1 MHSQKE
7 RSDTM
12 KAKLN
17 NLLALHYQ
25 IKQLLE
31 QVESLECKM
40 CSPKIQII
48 TGMPGGGGGED
59 RLTNYIVKKQKL
71 EAAIK
76 ELKEKQLE
84 SFLIISL
91 ELKSLGFK
99 KSVIQLIRLRF
110 VEGLEWKECAKELQ
124 QTFSDENWNINKC
137 FNTYKKLCA
146 IYKN

>member
-1 MHSQKE
+1 
-7 RSDTM
+7 M

-17 NLLALHYQ
+17 NLLASHYQ

-31 QVESLECKM
+31 QVETLECRL

-59 RLTNYIVKKQKL
+59 RLTNYIMKKQKL
-71 EAAIK
+71 ETTIK

-99 KSVIQLIRLRF
+99 KSVIQLIKLRF
-110 VEGLEWKECAKELQ
+110 VKGIEWKECAKELQ
-124 QTFSDENWNINKC
+124 QAFPAENWNTNKC

-146 IYKN
+146 IHKS